1 MRAVEVEIAFNRA
14 VLHRDWGSGSASG
27 EWVGRL
33 WRRRQWALL
42 LLAVIAGALATFS
55 LVKNPPDKP
64 PMSTSYLPE
73 SQNDP
78 P

>member
-1 MRAVEVEIAFNRA
+1 MAFNRA
-14 VLHRDWGSGSASG
+14 VLHRDWSSGSPAG

-33 WRRRQWALL
+33 WRWRQWALL
-42 LLAVIAGALATFS
+42 LLAVIAGAMATVS

-73 SQNDP
+73 SQIGSP
-78 P
+78 